1 MKLQYARVVT
11 CKHHSLA
18 LDYRIKVY
26 YRDTEKLSTSCFVA
40 SFAQRGKSKQRAVLV
55 TIAEENQQI
64 VCMQSLIYCV
74 PSLFVCVEY
83 EVLTIVLLKK
93 YNIVVTDHLTLGNK
107 IQSPHTRQIKLINQL
122 SFFYCKRSRT

>member
-1 MKLQYARVVT
+1 M
-11 CKHHSLA
+11 
-18 LDYRIKVY
+18 
-26 YRDTEKLSTSCFVA
+26 
-40 SFAQRGKSKQRAVLV
+40 

-83 EVLTIVLLKK
+83 EVLTIALLKK
-93 YNIVVTDHLTLGNK
+93 YNIVVTDYLTLVNK

-122 SFFYCKRSRT
+122 SFF